1 MGHLIST
8 MLIAAALAG
17 TWAIMCSIWLAVRVA
32 LFTNYRRQVAAECGA
47 DEGSRF
53 MIVAGGARPQQIYV
67 GVVRVGEEWLVGH
80 GVPLRS
86 LARRS

>member
-17 TWAIMCSIWLAVRVA
+17 TWAIVCAVWFVVRVA
-32 LFTNYRRQVAAECGA
+32 LFTSYRRQVAAECGA

-53 MIVAGGARPQQIYV
+53 TIVAGGARPQQIYA

-86 LARRS
+86 LAGRN